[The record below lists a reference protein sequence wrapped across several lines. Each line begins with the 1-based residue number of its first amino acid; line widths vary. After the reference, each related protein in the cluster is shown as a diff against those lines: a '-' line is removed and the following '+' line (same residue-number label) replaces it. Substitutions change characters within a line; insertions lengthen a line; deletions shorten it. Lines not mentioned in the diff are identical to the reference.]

1 MPKKSKNRNF
11 FSMDLLGI
19 EPRTFSNFNI
29 GRCERD
35 AIPLDHKP
43 VLAVFDGKSFCLRSY

>member
-1 MPKKSKNRNF
+1 
-11 FSMDLLGI
+11 MDLLGI

-43 VLAVFDGKSFCLRSY
+43 VLAIFDGKVLHLNAY